1 MVRRPLLLAALLL
14 VVSAAQGAAPE
25 RREIGLVKGKST
37 VIELPFNPGT
47 GINSNPDVLQGKV
60 DGKTLILMARKEG
73 WASYTIYSKDK
84 KKALELEVTVSDR
97 DVNRIKKDLEAALA
111 EFELITV
118 RIAGGD
124 VIVEGEVAT
133 LEELRKVNTLL
144 APYERKGGVQ
154 NQIAPA
160 Q

>member
-1 MVRRPLLLAALLL
+1 MKLFGVVLTVAVAISTAAL
-14 VVSAAQGAAPE
+14 AQEPE
-25 RREIGLVKGKST
+25 VREVGIVKGKST
-37 VIELPFNPGT
+37 TITLPFKGAT
-47 GINSNPDVLQGKV
+47 GINSNPSVVEAKV
-60 DGKTLILMARKEG
+60 DGKTLILMARSEG

-84 KKALELEVTVSDR
+84 KQALAFEVTVSDR
-97 DVNRIKKDLEAALA
+97 DVNKIKKDLEAMLA
-111 EFELITV
+111 DFELVTV

-133 LEELRKVNTLL
+133 LEELRKINILL

-154 NQIAPA
+154 NQLAPA